1 MEITNIISMTNLL
14 FKLNMKQYF
23 IQVAKQSI
31 VAVAT
36 FAFIAFVTISI
47 LSMYKLV
54 EYQEH
59 CQVAG
64 RYIHVLEQTLEQ
76 NDISLDD
83 TVGST
88 DEYVDYYYY

>member
-1 MEITNIISMTNLL
+1 
-14 FKLNMKQYF
+14 MKQYF

-31 VAVAT
+31 VAIAT
-36 FAFIAFVTISI
+36 FALISFVTISV

-59 CQVAG
+59 YQVAC

-88 DEYVDYYYY
+88 DEYVDYYHY